1 MSEEEHE
8 CREKIII
15 TIFPPMPGIGIQ
27 EIDPI
32 LESEGTCGD
41 DFAPN
46 LVTTDIDT
54 ESVIVTLDTKN
65 PMGKISQLAE
75 QAQMA
80 FGEQICVRWANY
92 NSQEG
97 IHDAVE
103 WLNLAL
109 RGSGD
114 SSVLDEPGFSRF
126 IGASA
131 PVISIN
137 SKLSFVGNIPTESQF
152 LARIKA
158 ALTTS

>member
-1 MSEEEHE
+1 MNEEEHE
-8 CREKIII
+8 CKEKVII

-27 EIDPI
+27 EIDPVA
-32 LESEGTCGD
+32 ENEDTCGD

-46 LVTTDIDT
+46 QVTTDIDP
-54 ESVIVTLDTKN
+54 ESVVVTLDKKS
-65 PMGKISQLAE
+65 PMGKISQLVE
-75 QAQMA
+75 HAQIM

-92 NSQEG
+92 NSQDG
-97 IHDAVE
+97 VHDAIE
-103 WLNLAL
+103 WLNIAL

-131 PVISIN
+131 PVITIN
-137 SKLSFVGNIPTESQF
+137 SRLSFVGNIPTESQF

-158 ALTTS
+158 NLRTG